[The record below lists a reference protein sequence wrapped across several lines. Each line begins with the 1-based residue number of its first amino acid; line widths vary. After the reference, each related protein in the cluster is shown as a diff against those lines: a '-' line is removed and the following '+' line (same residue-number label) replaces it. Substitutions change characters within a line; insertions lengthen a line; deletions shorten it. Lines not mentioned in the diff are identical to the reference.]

1 MPDEIDDTG
10 PLKEENAAAQNDA
23 QQPSP
28 PPSSPQPID
37 MEVHHHP
44 HAEKKGLKEYFLEFL
59 MIFLA
64 VTMGFFA
71 ESLREHLADKQ
82 KENQYIQSFY
92 SDLSADELQ
101 LVRLSNSILV
111 QQLRPADSLPAL
123 FRNADIKKPA
133 NDIYFFLRSMIRQQ
147 GIKSYITDRTID
159 QVKNAGEMRLISSK
173 QVSDSLVDYYKQVD
187 FIDYLQGVLLQYK
200 TKLNE
205 DFPLILRA
213 VDYDKAIDQFDSIAK
228 PSRDLFLGSADPI
241 AINKIQISISE
252 IRALS
257 ISIRNRIGHLQ
268 VRAGNIKRLLANKY
282 TVDLE

>member
-71 ESLREHLADKQ
+71 ESLREHLGNNE
-82 KENQYIQSFY
+82 KEDQYIHSFY
-92 SDLSADELQ
+92 NDLSQDEVQ
-101 LVRLSNSILV
+101 LSKLANIIML

-123 FRNADIKKPA
+123 FRAADIRKPA
-133 NDIYFFLRSMIRQQ
+133 NGIYFFMRSIIRQQ
-147 GIKSYITDRTID
+147 GIKAYITDRTIE
-159 QVKNAGEMRLISSK
+159 QVKNAGEMRLITNN
-173 QVSDSLVDYYKQVD
+173 QVSDSLIDYYKQVD

-213 VDYDKAIDQFDSIAK
+213 DDYDKAIDKYDNITN
-228 PSRDLFLGSADPI
+228 PSQNLFLGSVDPV
-241 AINKIQISISE
+241 ALNKIQISISE

-257 ISIRNRIGHLQ
+257 VTIRNRVGHLQ
-268 VRAGNIKRLLANKY
+268 LRAGNIKKLLTDKY
-282 TVDLE
+282 HVAEQ